1 MREPQDHPDGHGHH
15 QDRGWRAVARY
26 LRYSRSMWMSPVNR
40 EVIRQLGI
48 RADERV
54 LDVGAGMGPG
64 VVLAAKAGA
73 RVVAVD
79 PMPFMR
85 LVLRLR
91 RLWQRSRNRMEI
103 LDGAAEHLPV
113 TGASVDAAWAVNA
126 MHHWNDL
133 DAAIAELRRV
143 LRSSGRL
150 MLVDE
155 DFDDPTHVD
164 YERFSSRRRDQDLE
178 FPDIDAALVGSKLA
192 AAGFV
197 VEEAGKTFLAG
208 RPAKVVRAS
217 HA

>member
-1 MREPQDHPDGHGHH
+1 
-15 QDRGWRAVARY
+15 
-26 LRYSRSMWMSPVNR
+26 MSPVNR
-40 EVIRQLGI
+40 EVIRQLDI

-73 RVVAVD
+73 RVAAVD

-126 MHHWNDL
+126 MHHWTDL
-133 DAAIAELRRV
+133 DAAIGEIRRV
-143 LRSSGRL
+143 LRRGGRL
-150 MLVDE
+150 MFVDE
-155 DFDDPTHVD
+155 DFDDPAHED
-164 YERFSSRRRDQDLE
+164 YERLRSRRHDPE
-178 FPDIDAALVGSKLA
+178 FADVDPSVVGNKLA

-197 VEEAGKTFLAG
+197 VEEAGTTILAG
-208 RPAKVVRAS
+208 RPAKLVRATK
-217 HA
+217 A

>member
-1 MREPQDHPDGHGHH
+1 MRKQQGHQHGHGHH

-26 LRYSRSMWMSPVNR
+26 LRFSRSMWMSPVNR
-40 EVIRQLGI
+40 EVIRQLDI

-73 RVVAVD
+73 RVAAVD

-126 MHHWNDL
+126 MHHWTDL
-133 DAAIAELRRV
+133 DAAIGEIRRV
-143 LRSSGRL
+143 LRRGGRL
-150 MLVDE
+150 MFVDE
-155 DFDDPTHVD
+155 DFDDPAHED
-164 YERFSSRRRDQDLE
+164 YERLRSRRHDPE
-178 FPDIDAALVGSKLA
+178 FADVDPSVVGNKLA

-197 VEEAGKTFLAG
+197 VEEAGTTILAG
-208 RPAKVVRAS
+208 RPAKLVRATK
-217 HA
+217 A